1 MRLFRQHLFVGQPFR
16 SEDGSV
22 DGVIVAVWPTDRGSE
37 AIVKAHG
44 DGVEIKVFVPPKTTA
59 I

>member
-1 MRLFRQHLFVGQPFR
+1 MRLFRQHLSVGQPFR

-22 DGVIVAVWPTDRGSE
+22 NGVIVAVWPTDRGSE
-37 AIVKAHG
+37 AIIKAHG
-44 DGVEIKVFVPPKTTA
+44 NGTKVRVFVPSKATA

>member
-1 MRLFRQHLFVGQPFR
+1 MMLFRQHLFVGQPFR

-22 DGVIVAVWPTDRGSE
+22 EGVILAVWAIDRGSE

-44 DGVEIKVFVPPKTTA
+44 DGAEIKVFVPPKTTA